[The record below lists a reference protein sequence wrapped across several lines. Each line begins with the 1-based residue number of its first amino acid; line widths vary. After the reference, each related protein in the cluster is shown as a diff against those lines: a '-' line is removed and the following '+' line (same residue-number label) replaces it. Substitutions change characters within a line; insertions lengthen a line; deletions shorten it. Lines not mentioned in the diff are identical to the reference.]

1 MPTVRLLLPLV
12 LLALASGCAL
22 FKPLKSKSTA
32 APQASL
38 VEPLAPSPRLIL
50 GRVLAVNR
58 DQGFVFVDLAADAP
72 AAALAEGTEF
82 ICRTLDL
89 RESGRV
95 RASRYVRGRTL
106 GTTIIAGQPAPGDE
120 VVWLAP

>member
-1 MPTVRLLLPLV
+1 MPTARLLLPLI
-12 LLALASGCAL
+12 LLTVAPGCAL
-22 FKPLKSKSTA
+22 FQPLKSKPAA
-32 APQASL
+32 APTVAL

-58 DQGFVFVDLAADAP
+58 EQGFVFVDLAADAP

-82 ICRTLDL
+82 ICRTLEP
-89 RESGRV
+89 RETGRV

-106 GTTIIAGQPAPGDE
+106 GTTLVAGQPSLGDE